1 MKNNTKVRLHL
12 SKTLFENIVKEILTE
27 SKKMNMSGG
36 AYTESVKMP
45 KKAKKMEEVNAV
57 ADTDKMKKMEEMSS
71 KEKMAKGM
79 YKEVDAV
86 TDTESMRKM
95 HEMSSKEKMA
105 KGLYKEADMA
115 KLKNAKAKIE
125 KKLAEMEI
133 NVAEENK
140 IEESRR
146 FKSPTLNE
154 LRKKK

>member
-1 MKNNTKVRLHL
+1 MKNNTKIRLHL
-12 SKTLFENIVKEILTE
+12 SNTLFESIVKEVLAE
-27 SKKMNMSGG
+27 AKKGDMSGG
-36 AYTESVKMP
+36 VYTEMV
-45 KKAKKMEEVNAV
+45 KAKKDKKDPEMKA
-57 ADTDKMKKMEEMSS
+57 TDKMKKMEE
-71 KEKMAKGM
+71 
-79 YKEVDAV
+79 VDAV
-86 TDTESMRKM
+86 VDTDKMRNM
-95 HEMSSKEKMA
+95 QEMSSKEKMA

-140 IEESRR
+140 IEESKR